1 MNKNYTS
8 VRLEITSKCNMNCK
22 YCHNQDYNNQNDD
35 MNTEELI
42 SLILELKKYYQINKV
57 LLTGGEPTTK
67 PDLEKII
74 MIFSKNGIKVD
85 MVTNGLLINEK
96 LLTNL
101 ENAGLKRIR
110 ISIDSSTNFNS
121 NQSLLSPKNLWN
133 KAKLVKDLS
142 NIELCI
148 HTVCSPTNVED
159 LFEIYMNVLEV
170 GAKRWRVFDI
180 GYQGGVVDYK
190 DDFNFQQYYDKMIKV
205 SKKIIEHYIK
215 NDLSS
220 VLDIEINNIFK
231 TSFLKLNPIK
241 NFDFSK
247 EYQKRLEL
255 SPCDYVKNH
264 QITIRNNGIA
274 TLCQYFH
281 NPIYQFKKFNFDV
294 LKALKNETKCEENQ
308 IKLKDIKSCSQ
319 CKYVLNCSGG
329 CRATA
334 KYLTGNIF
342 DADPSA
348 CYLHPLV
355 YKEIIKSLP
364 QNVIDTYEQYLYVN
378 GTEPKYNKDDY
389 EQLIMEKGYNGKQE

>member
-1 MNKNYTS
+1 
-8 VRLEITSKCNMNCK
+8 
-22 YCHNQDYNNQNDD
+22 
-35 MNTEELI
+35 
-42 SLILELKKYYQINKV
+42 
-57 LLTGGEPTTK
+57 
-67 PDLEKII
+67 
-74 MIFSKNGIKVD
+74 
-85 MVTNGLLINEK
+85 
-96 LLTNL
+96 L